1 MSVIHQLFGILIQM
15 FWWERAS
22 PNFHAL
28 YDEYDA
34 LIDIRALEII
44 SVSLSSV
51 VTTAEAAVA

>member
-1 MSVIHQLFGILIQM
+1 MPVIRQLFGILIQM
-15 FWWERAS
+15 FWWERTS

-34 LIDIRALEII
+34 VVDIRALEII
-44 SVSLSSV
+44 TASLSSV